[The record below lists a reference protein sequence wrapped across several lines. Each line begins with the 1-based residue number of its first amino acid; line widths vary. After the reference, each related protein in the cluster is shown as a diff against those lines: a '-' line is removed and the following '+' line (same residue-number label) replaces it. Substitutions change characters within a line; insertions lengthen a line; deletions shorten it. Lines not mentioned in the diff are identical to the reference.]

1 VWGLYQLCLTR
12 ATSTLFFHLPRV
24 CVPTEKGPVVGSSP
38 RPVDYCST
46 RVGIR
51 TKNGAHAPTSG
62 APYLATMNDQ
72 SSNAIHPIAWNRNSR
87 KFAVA
92 RRRWHY
98 APQKKVLVPRASA
111 IPAMRLPM
119 RIVTGLLIVAVAML
133 VAVGGLVV
141 VQRLVS
147 TERRKQHNDVAGFI
161 YAVLG
166 VAYAVLLGL
175 MLVAVWEQWDAAE
188 ALTTD
193 EANELAGIFWWAHA
207 LPQPEGRHIQ
217 ELVRSYAQ
225 VVVEEEW
232 PLMAQGRSSPKAWA
246 TLDDLRGT
254 ILGLD
259 PPTGA
264 QQVRYNQVLEQL
276 HALGDA
282 RRERLLAASEGLATI
297 LWVVLIGG
305 AFITIA
311 FTYLFGLENTVVHTL
326 MVAALAMILSASL
339 FTVAALD
346 YPFKGDVRIHPAAF
360 EQVLERFHE
369 SKLSDL

>member
-1 VWGLYQLCLTR
+1 M
-12 ATSTLFFHLPRV
+12 RV
-24 CVPTEKGPVVGSSP
+24 
-38 RPVDYCST
+38 
-46 RVGIR
+46 
-51 TKNGAHAPTSG
+51 
-62 APYLATMNDQ
+62 L
-72 SSNAIHPIAWNRNSR
+72 
-87 KFAVA
+87 
-92 RRRWHY
+92 
-98 APQKKVLVPRASA
+98 
-111 IPAMRLPM
+111 
-119 RIVTGLLIVAVAML
+119 TGLLIVAVATL
-133 VAVGGLVV
+133 VAVGGLVL
-141 VQRLVS
+141 VQSLVS
-147 TERRKQHNDVAGFI
+147 TERRKQQNDVAGFI

-166 VAYAVLLGL
+166 VSYAVLLGL
-175 MLVAVWEQWDAAE
+175 MLIAVWEQWNAAQDV
-188 ALTTD
+188 ASD
-193 EANELAGIFWWAHA
+193 EANELAGIFYFAHA

-217 ELVRSYAQ
+217 ELARSYAQ

-246 TLDDLRGT
+246 TLDELRGT

-305 AFITIA
+305 GVITVA
-311 FTYLFGLENTVVHTL
+311 FTYLFGLEDTVVHTL
-326 MVAALAMILSASL
+326 MVAALAMILSLSL

-360 EQVLERFHE
+360 EQVLERFHK

>member
-1 VWGLYQLCLTR
+1 M
-12 ATSTLFFHLPRV
+12 RV
-24 CVPTEKGPVVGSSP
+24 
-38 RPVDYCST
+38 
-46 RVGIR
+46 
-51 TKNGAHAPTSG
+51 
-62 APYLATMNDQ
+62 
-72 SSNAIHPIAWNRNSR
+72 
-87 KFAVA
+87 
-92 RRRWHY
+92 
-98 APQKKVLVPRASA
+98 
-111 IPAMRLPM
+111 
-119 RIVTGLLIVAVAML
+119 VTGLLIVAVATV
-133 VAVGGLVV
+133 VAVGGLVL
-141 VQRLVS
+141 VQRLYS

-166 VAYAVLLGL
+166 VSYAVLLGL
-175 MLVAVWEQWDAAE
+175 MLIAVWEQWNAAQDV
-188 ALTTD
+188 ASD
-193 EANELAGIFWWAHA
+193 EANELAGIFWFAHA

-217 ELVRSYAQ
+217 KLARSYAQ

-232 PLMAQGRSSPKAWA
+232 PLMEQGRSSRKAWD
-246 TLDDLRGT
+246 TLDELRGA

-264 QQVRYNQVLEQL
+264 QLVRYNQVLEQL
-276 HALGDA
+276 HGLGDA
-282 RRERLLAASEGLATI
+282 RRERLLAANEGLSTI

-305 AFITIA
+305 GVITIA

-360 EQVLERFHE
+360 EQVLERFEE

>member
-1 VWGLYQLCLTR
+1 M
-12 ATSTLFFHLPRV
+12 RV
-24 CVPTEKGPVVGSSP
+24 
-38 RPVDYCST
+38 
-46 RVGIR
+46 
-51 TKNGAHAPTSG
+51 
-62 APYLATMNDQ
+62 L
-72 SSNAIHPIAWNRNSR
+72 
-87 KFAVA
+87 
-92 RRRWHY
+92 
-98 APQKKVLVPRASA
+98 
-111 IPAMRLPM
+111 
-119 RIVTGLLIVAVAML
+119 TGLLIVAVATL
-133 VAVGGLVV
+133 VAVGGLVL
-141 VQRLVS
+141 VQSLVS

-166 VAYAVLLGL
+166 VSYAVLLGL
-175 MLVAVWEQWDAAE
+175 MLIAVWEQWNAAQDV
-188 ALTTD
+188 ASD
-193 EANELAGIFWWAHA
+193 EANELAGIFWFAHA

-217 ELVRSYAQ
+217 ELARSYAE

-232 PLMAQGRSSPKAWA
+232 PLMEQGRSSPKAWD
-246 TLDDLRGT
+246 TLDELRGT

-305 AFITIA
+305 ALITIA
-311 FTYLFGLENTVVHTL
+311 FTYLFGLDNTVVHTL
-326 MVAALAMILSASL
+326 MVAALAMILSLSL

-360 EQVLERFHE
+360 EQVLERFQE